1 VSEPL
6 VSIDVS
12 DIREGQLGSLKQAM
26 RELVD
31 FVDANEP
38 QPIAYHVYLNEEGT
52 RLTVFQIHPDSAS
65 MEFHMKVAGSAFPR
79 FSELLTLSRIDVY
92 GTPSGKLLEE
102 LSNKARM
109 LGNAVVAVHEL
120 EAGGS
125 PD

>member
-1 VSEPL
+1 L

-120 EAGGS
+120 EAGFTRLRAG
-125 PD
+125 